1 MAPYY
6 HASVKRW
13 ARAHFQLKIVRVDM
27 MRLWPVLFVASIA
40 LTGCGRPPDANTRQ
54 FELQGQILAV
64 RPERH
69 EVVIKHQDIKGFMQG
84 MTMPFT
90 VRDDALMAGK
100 NPGDLVTATL
110 VVGETQAYLSTLT
123 TTGHAELSEAAPPPA
138 PDILEPGQTVK
149 DATLV
154 DQDNTPRQFSTF
166 KGHRLA
172 VTFIYTRCPLP
183 DFCPLMDKHFA
194 AIQTTIKGTPA
205 LADVRLLTVTLDPEF
220 DRPAIMKAYARRRE
234 ADPAVWTFLTG
245 EPAEVN
251 RFATQFGLYVEHNPQ
266 DAINITHNLR
276 TAVIDPEGRLVSV
289 HSGNSW
295 TPAEL
300 VADLTAAPAPTH

>member
-1 MAPYY
+1 
-6 HASVKRW
+6 
-13 ARAHFQLKIVRVDM
+13 
-27 MRLWPVLFVASIA
+27 MRILPLLFVASIV
-40 LTGCGRPPDANTRQ
+40 LSGCGPPPDANTRQ
-54 FELQGQILAV
+54 FELHGQILAV

-69 EVVIKHQDIKGFMQG
+69 EVVIKHQDIKGFMPG
-84 MTMPFT
+84 MTMPFS
-90 VRDDALMAGK
+90 VKDDALITGK
-100 NPGDLVTATL
+100 KPGDLVTATL
-110 VVGETQAYLSTLT
+110 VIGETQAYLSTLT
-123 TTGHAELSEAAPPPA
+123 TTGHAELSEAAPPPT
-138 PDILEPGQTVK
+138 PDILEPGQAVK

-194 AIQTTIKGTPA
+194 AIQKTIKSTPA
-205 LADVRLLTVTLDPEF
+205 LADVQLLTVTLDPEF
-220 DRPAIMKAYARRRE
+220 DRPAILKAYARRRD

-245 EPAEVN
+245 EPMEVN

-276 TAVIDPEGRLVSV
+276 TAVIDPEGRLVTV

-300 VADLTAAPAPTH
+300 VADLTTAPAPTR

>member
-1 MAPYY
+1 
-6 HASVKRW
+6 
-13 ARAHFQLKIVRVDM
+13 
-27 MRLWPVLFVASIA
+27 MRLWPVLFVASIT
-40 LTGCGRPPDANTRQ
+40 LTGCGRTPDATTRQ

-100 NPGDLVTATL
+100 KPGDLVTATL

-123 TTGHAELSEAAPPPA
+123 TTGHAELSEAAPPAA
-138 PDILEPGQTVK
+138 PDILEPGQAVR

-220 DRPAIMKAYARRRE
+220 DRPAILKAYARRRE

-276 TAVIDPEGRLVSV
+276 TAVIDREGRLVSV

>member
-1 MAPYY
+1 
-6 HASVKRW
+6 
-13 ARAHFQLKIVRVDM
+13 

-100 NPGDLVTATL
+100 KPGDLVTATL

-154 DQDNTPRQFSTF
+154 DQDNPPRQFSTF

>member
-1 MAPYY
+1 
-6 HASVKRW
+6 
-13 ARAHFQLKIVRVDM
+13 

-100 NPGDLVTATL
+100 KPGDLVTATL

-183 DFCPLMDKHFA
+183 DFCPLMFGSYYSSVLISRSICSFVAIPECFFA
-194 AIQTTIKGTPA
+194 MTPS
-205 LADVRLLTVTLDPEF
+205 
-220 DRPAIMKAYARRRE
+220 RPMITETGMPKSGPKASCTSSR
-234 ADPAVWTFLTG
+234 PLPTSTG
-245 EPAEVN
+245 
-251 RFATQFGLYVEHNPQ
+251 
-266 DAINITHNLR
+266 
-276 TAVIDPEGRLVSV
+276 
-289 HSGNSW
+289 
-295 TPAEL
+295 
-300 VADLTAAPAPTH
+300 

>member
-1 MAPYY
+1 M
-6 HASVKRW
+6 RI
-13 ARAHFQLKIVRVDM
+13 LRVP
-27 MRLWPVLFVASIA
+27 LLISLT
-40 LTGCGRPPDANTRQ
+40 LTGCGRAPDASTRQ
-54 FELQGQILAV
+54 FELQGQILSV

-69 EVVIKHQDIKGFMQG
+69 EVVIKHQDVKGLMPG

-90 VRDDALMAGK
+90 VKDEALIADK
-100 NPGDLVTATL
+100 KPGDLVTATL
-110 VVGETQAYLSTLT
+110 VVGETQAYLTTLT
-123 TTGHAELSEAAPPPA
+123 TTGHAAVSEAAPPPP
-138 PDILEPGQTVK
+138 PDILTAGQAVK
-149 DATLV
+149 DAALV
-154 DQDNTPRQFSTF
+154 DQDNKPRAFSTF

-194 AIQTTIKGTPA
+194 AIQKTIASTPA

-220 DRPAIMKAYARRRE
+220 DKPAILKAYARRRD

-251 RFATQFGLYVEHNPQ
+251 QFTTQFGLYVEHNPQ
-266 DAINITHNLR
+266 NAIDITHNLR
-276 TAVIDPEGRLVSV
+276 TAVIDPEGRLITV

-300 VADLTAAPAPTH
+300 VADLTAAPAPAH